1 MLAKRIILP
10 ALFVFLSGCTHPVV
24 MLVNPRNGDVRRCS
38 TAEVGPGP
46 HEYAEATRIKS
57 CVHQWK
63 SLGYIE
69 TENLTT
75 AQRAR
80 ITGQP

>member
-10 ALFVFLSGCTHPVV
+10 ALIVLSGCTQPAV

-38 TAEVGPGP
+38 TAEVGSGP

-75 AQRAR
+75 AQRPR

>member
-1 MLAKRIILP
+1 M
-10 ALFVFLSGCTHPVV
+10 SGCTPPVV
-24 MLVNPRNGDVRRCS
+24 MLANPKTGDVRRCS

-46 HEYAEATRIKS
+46 HEFVTDTRIKA

-63 SLGYIE
+63 SLGYVE

-75 AQRAR
+75 EQRAR
-80 ITGQP
+80 LKLQP